1 MAGTMDTPM
10 GTPMD
15 WAQRL
20 APPPGAVLVR
30 VRADSPAWIDQL
42 PALPPGDEVTV
53 SVSDAAL
60 RAVPS
65 DTLARTGYRI
75 VGVHPWRAA
84 TDGHGTV
91 DLLVTAAIADRHP
104 RWWRDLLAVADRA
117 FDLRLGPVQRV
128 LGQEIALHL
137 TH

>member
-1 MAGTMDTPM
+1 MDLH
-10 GTPMD
+10 
-15 WAQRL
+15 AERL

-30 VRADSPAWIDQL
+30 VRADGPEWIHRV
-42 PALPPGDEVTV
+42 PPVPGGEVVTV
-53 SVSDAAL
+53 SVSDVAL

-65 DTLARTGYRI
+65 ADLLRSGYRI

-84 TDGHGTV
+84 TDGHGAV
-91 DLLVTAAIADRHP
+91 DLMVRARLADGAPGWWQDLLV
-104 RWWRDLLAVADRA
+104 VADRA

>member
-1 MAGTMDTPM
+1 MEHVE
-10 GTPMD
+10 
-15 WAQRL
+15 RL

-30 VRADSPAWIDQL
+30 VRADSPSWIHRV
-42 PALPPGDEVTV
+42 PAVPAGDVVTV

-60 RAVPS
+60 REVAS
-65 DTLARTGYRI
+65 ADLLHRGYRI

-84 TDGHGTV
+84 TDGHGAV
-91 DLLVTAAIADRHP
+91 DLLVTAALVERAP
-104 RWWRDLLAVADRA
+104 AWWQQLLLVADRA

>member
-1 MAGTMDTPM
+1 MEHVE
-10 GTPMD
+10 
-15 WAQRL
+15 RL

-30 VRADSPAWIDQL
+30 VRADAPDWIHRVPAV
-42 PALPPGDEVTV
+42 PAGDVVTV
-53 SVSDAAL
+53 SVSDTAL
-60 RAVPS
+60 REVPS
-65 DTLARTGYRI
+65 ADLLARGYRI

-84 TDGHGTV
+84 TDGHGAV
-91 DLLVTAAIADRHP
+91 DLLVTAALIDHHP
-104 RWWRDLLAVADRA
+104 GWWQRLLGVADRA

>member
-1 MAGTMDTPM
+1 MATVE
-10 GTPMD
+10 
-15 WAQRL
+15 RL

-30 VRADSPAWIDQL
+30 VRADAPTWIARVPAV
-42 PALPPGDEVTV
+42 PAGHVVTV

-60 RAVPS
+60 REVAS
-65 DTLARTGYRI
+65 EDLLRCGYRI

-84 TDGHGTV
+84 TDDHGSV
-91 DLLVTAAIADRHP
+91 DLLVTAPLVADHP

-137 TH
+137 AH